1 MNLDLNIISMSRYIL
16 VEWPESQKFIGRE
29 GCHYCSPTE
38 DGQLDQAMFVPE
50 DLYCE
55 VTGFIH
61 KFGWTVKNEELQDIL
76 SQYPKDAIVAVEYCD
91 VKNLR
96 YFPDRNFIAID

>member
-1 MNLDLNIISMSRYIL
+1 MTN
-16 VEWPESQKFIGRE
+16 G
-29 GCHYCSPTE
+29 
-38 DGQLDQAMFVPE
+38 
-50 DLYCE
+50 
-55 VTGFIH
+55 
-61 KFGWTVKNEELQDIL
+61 ELQDVL

>member
-1 MNLDLNIISMSRYIL
+1 MNRYVL
-16 VEWPESQKFIGRE
+16 VEWPESQEFIGRPDCYFCQCNDE
-29 GCHYCSPTE
+29 NSFGT
-38 DGQLDQAMFVPE
+38 LDQAMFVPE

-61 KFGWTVKNEELQDIL
+61 KFGRTVKNGELQDIL

-91 VKNLR
+91 VKNLK

>member
-1 MNLDLNIISMSRYIL
+1 MERYIL
-16 VEWPESQKFIGRE
+16 VEWPESQYFIGQE
-29 GCHYCSPTE
+29 GCYYCSPGKDE
-38 DGQLDQAMFVPE
+38 QLDQAMFVSE

-61 KFGWTVKNEELQDIL
+61 KFGWTVKNGELQDIL

>member
-1 MNLDLNIISMSRYIL
+1 MERYIL
-16 VEWPESQKFIGRE
+16 VEWPESQYFIGQE
-29 GCHYCSPTE
+29 GCYYCSPGE
-38 DGQLDQAMFVPE
+38 DDQLDQAMFVPE

-61 KFGWTVKNEELQDIL
+61 KFGWTVKNGELQDIL

>member
-1 MNLDLNIISMSRYIL
+1 MSRYIL
-16 VEWPESQKFIGRE
+16 VEWPESQAFIGQK
-29 GCHYCSPTE
+29 GCYFCQINE
-38 DGQLDQAMFVPE
+38 DDDLSLDQAIFVPE

-61 KFGWTVKNEELQDIL
+61 KFRRTVKNGELQDVL

-91 VKNLR
+91 VKNLK

>member
-1 MNLDLNIISMSRYIL
+1 MSRYIL
-16 VEWPESQKFIGRE
+16 VEWPESQEFIGRP
-29 GCHYCSPTE
+29 GCYFCQCNDENSFRT
-38 DGQLDQAMFVPE
+38 LDQAMFVPE

-55 VTGFIH
+55 ITGFIH
-61 KFGWTVKNEELQDIL
+61 KFGRTVKNGELQDIL

>member
-1 MNLDLNIISMSRYIL
+1 MDRYIL
-16 VEWPESQKFIGRE
+16 VEWPESQNFIGQK
-29 GCHYCSPTE
+29 GCYFCQFDDENSFGE
-38 DGQLDQAMFVPE
+38 LDQAMFVPE

-61 KFGWTVKNEELQDIL
+61 KFGRTVKNGELQDIL

-91 VKNLR
+91 IKNLK

>member
-1 MNLDLNIISMSRYIL
+1 MERHIL
-16 VEWPESQKFIGRE
+16 VEWPESQYFMGRSDCYFCQCDDE
-29 GCHYCSPTE
+29 NSFGA
-38 DGQLDQAMFVPE
+38 LDQAMFVPE

-61 KFGWTVKNEELQDIL
+61 KFGRTVKNGELQDIL
-76 SQYPKDAIVAVEYCD
+76 SQYPKDATVAVEYCD
-91 VKNLR
+91 VKNLK

>member
-1 MNLDLNIISMSRYIL
+1 MNRYIL
-16 VEWPESQKFIGRE
+16 VEWPESQEFIGRPSCYFCQCNDE
-29 GCHYCSPTE
+29 NSFGT
-38 DGQLDQAMFVPE
+38 LDQAMFVPE

-61 KFGWTVKNEELQDIL
+61 KFGWTVKNGELQDIL

-91 VKNLR
+91 VKNLK

>member
-1 MNLDLNIISMSRYIL
+1 METKYLL
-16 VEWPESQKFIGRE
+16 VQWPESQSFIGVK
-29 GCHYCSPTE
+29 GCYYVSIDDEE
-38 DGQLDQAMFVPE
+38 DYDLTLDQAMFVPE

-61 KFGWTVKNEELQDIL
+61 KFGKTVKNGELQDIL

>member
-1 MNLDLNIISMSRYIL
+1 MSRYIL
-16 VEWPESQKFIGRE
+16 VEWPESQEFIGRD
-29 GCHYCSPTE
+29 GCYFCQINE
-38 DGQLDQAMFVPE
+38 DDDLSLDQSMFVPE

-61 KFGWTVKNEELQDIL
+61 KFGKIVKNGELQDIL
-76 SQYPKDAIVAVEYCD
+76 SQYPKDATVAVEYCD
-91 VKNLR
+91 VKNLK